1 MSKKVDETV
10 SSARKAAEEVNEY
23 AHDQYDAMSK
33 GMREKREMIDSFVHE
48 EPYKAIGMGVLAG
61 VGIGFILCGLMCRRR
76 D

>member
-10 SSARKAAEEVNEY
+10 SSARKIEEKANEY
-23 AHDQYDAMSK
+23 AHDQYDVMSK
-33 GMREKREMIDSFVHE
+33 RMREKQEMIDSFVHE

-61 VGIGFILCGLMCRRR
+61 VGIGFILCSLMCRRR

>member
-10 SSARKAAEEVNEY
+10 SSVRKMEEKANEY
-23 AHDQYDAMSK
+23 AHDQYDVMSK
-33 GMREKREMIDSFVHE
+33 RMREKQEMIDSFVHE

-61 VGIGFILCGLMCRRR
+61 VGIGFILCSLICRRR